1 MVTPDMAE
9 IRRRLQESIDL
20 QKQLNARRRLAVE
33 DFGEYEEGEPVSL
46 EGEAE

>member
-20 QKQLNARRRLAVE
+20 QKKLNARRRLAVE
-33 DFGEYEEGEPVSL
+33 DFGEYEEGEQISL